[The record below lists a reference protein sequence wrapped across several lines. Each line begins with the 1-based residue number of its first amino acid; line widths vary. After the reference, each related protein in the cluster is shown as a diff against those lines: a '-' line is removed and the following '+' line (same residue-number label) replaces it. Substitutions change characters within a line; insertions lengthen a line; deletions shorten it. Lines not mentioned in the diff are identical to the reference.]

1 VSRNAKTRRLALL
14 GAAALALAG
23 CGQSS
28 SASPPQLS
36 SIPLARGAKVVAQNR
51 RCDRGANSYC
61 AVQLVIVGGRYRT
74 STRLLTEEQNH
85 LASQGWTQTDG
96 DAGDEAAA
104 DSPGHKL
111 RLTYA
116 TASDDLKG
124 VDLGW
129 IKRSPRIT
137 MALSRVMFDR
147 APALS
152 LMLENGSS

>member
-1 VSRNAKTRRLALL
+1 MRATRTVSALTIC
-14 GAAALALAG
+14 AAAFSAAA

-28 SASPPQLS
+28 RGRAPVPGGV
-36 SIPLARGAKVVAQNR
+36 PLTPGARIVALQR
-51 RCDRGANSYC
+51 SCDRGANAYC
-61 AVQLVIVGGRYRT
+61 SLQLVVVGGHYAD
-74 STRLLTEEQNH
+74 STAFLAAEQRH
-85 LASQGWTQTDG
+85 LDALGWTSSVG
-96 DAGDEAAA
+96 DSGVEKAA

-129 IKRSPRIT
+129 IPRRPAVT
-137 MALSRVMFDR
+137 RALSATMFDR

-152 LMLENGSS
+152 LMLETGSS